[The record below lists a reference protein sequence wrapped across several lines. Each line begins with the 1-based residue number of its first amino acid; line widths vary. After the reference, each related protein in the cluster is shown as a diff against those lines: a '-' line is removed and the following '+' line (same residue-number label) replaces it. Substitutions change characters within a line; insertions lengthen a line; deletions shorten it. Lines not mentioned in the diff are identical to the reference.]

1 MSNIVYEK
9 NGFSTPFL
17 SGYKILKI
25 PIVDG
30 DGNSAW
36 AELFPHERI
45 EQMRRVVG
53 NRHFMSQMMLE
64 FVPIERARLD
74 PDALK
79 FYDMDFDKH
88 MAKIGDNNITGV
100 CAYWDPSSGR
110 RGHDGSVCV
119 VLYRDDKNRN
129 LFVHDVLYLTVSDEE
144 LHPLARQCEMVLM
157 FLSRHGMRRVTIETN
172 GIGNAL
178 PEILRD
184 VSKRQNIPIVIN
196 GITNSRNKELRILDA
211 LEPVMGA
218 GRLYV
223 HRRVTQTPLLAEML
237 GWTPGGAGHDDGLDA
252 LAGAINCTPTS
263 VHPYGRATHTITAN
277 TNFTV

>member
-17 SGYKILKI
+17 CGYKTLKI
-25 PIVDG
+25 PIVDA

-36 AELFPHERI
+36 PELFPISRI
-45 EQMRRVVG
+45 DEMRRVVG
-53 NRHFMSQMMLE
+53 NRHFSAQMMLE
-64 FVPIERARLD
+64 FIPMERARLD

-79 FYDMDFDKH
+79 FYEYEFDAH
-88 MAKIGDNNITGV
+88 MAKIGEHHITGA

-110 RGHDGSVCV
+110 RGHDASVCV
-119 VLYRDDKNRN
+119 IMYRDDKNRN
-129 LFVHDVLYLTVSDEE
+129 FFIHDVLYLMVNDNE
-144 LHPLARQCEMVLM
+144 LHPLARQCEMVLSC
-157 FLSRHGMRRVTIETN
+157 LVQYGMRRVTIETN

-184 VSKRQNIPIVIN
+184 VSKRKNIPIVIN

-223 HRRVTQTPLLAEML
+223 HRRVVRTPLPAEML

-252 LAGAINCTPTS
+252 VAGAITCTPTPIRPLAQH
-263 VHPYGRATHTITAN
+263 VRPINAN
-277 TNFTV
+277 TNFKI